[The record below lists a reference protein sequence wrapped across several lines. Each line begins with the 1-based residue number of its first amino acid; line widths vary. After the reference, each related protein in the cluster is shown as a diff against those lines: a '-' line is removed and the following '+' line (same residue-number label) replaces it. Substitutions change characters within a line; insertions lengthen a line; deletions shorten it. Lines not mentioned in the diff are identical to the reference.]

1 MHIYLAKMDSNL
13 VKNSGLY
20 GQVLS
25 TLRNDL
31 PFSQKPA
38 ASKVLHIPHGLISS
52 FPNVFKAIAVGKNHC
67 VLQMLITTLTTES
80 QSPILEPLPSL
91 STITNV
97 GPRLSVGSSW
107 YLQL

>member
-1 MHIYLAKMDSNL
+1 MYIYLAKMDSNL
-13 VKNSGLY
+13 VKNSGLH

-25 TLRNDL
+25 ALRNDL

-67 VLQMLITTLTTES
+67 VLQMLMTTLTYGKPVTR
-80 QSPILEPLPSL
+80 PGTPPSFANRHKHWPKAL
-91 STITNV
+91 C
-97 GPRLSVGSSW
+97 W
-107 YLQL
+107 